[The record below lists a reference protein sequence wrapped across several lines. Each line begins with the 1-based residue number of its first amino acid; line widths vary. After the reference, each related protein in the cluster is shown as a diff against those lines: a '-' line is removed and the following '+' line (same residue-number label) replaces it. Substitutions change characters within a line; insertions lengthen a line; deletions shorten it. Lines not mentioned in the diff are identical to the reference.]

1 MKQTYTVIIQ
11 SNIIGGDKYAIR
23 VNENKMYQLRQL
35 LAPELK
41 SREKREQCS
50 SITLENFV
58 NGETD

>member
-11 SNIIGGDKYAIR
+11 SNIIGGEKLAIR

-41 SREKREQCS
+41 SMAKKEQCS
-50 SITLENFV
+50 SITLENFF
-58 NGETD
+58 NGEN

>member
-50 SITLENFV
+50 SITLEEFF
-58 NGETD
+58 